1 MSYRDPKEIES
12 GELDKVTADVKQ
24 MLGRIVNEFKNE
36 SERHIVILGCA
47 KLEDLLLNLLE
58 RRLLESPT
66 KNDALF
72 RGTGA
77 LSTFS
82 ARSEMAYRLG
92 LISKL
97 FLDALNSIRK
107 VRNEFA
113 HQFDA
118 SLLDGGNEDRINQLV
133 SGIKE
138 TEAFQHVIHRYFGA
152 ESTIRTQLCAML
164 TLLIL
169 RLEGAVLRVERI
181 HSSSPIEV
189 IPVDWQAA
197 KEIGAAIRETVRR
210 AETE

>member
-1 MSYRDPKEIES
+1 MSYKDPKEFES
-12 GELDKVTADVKQ
+12 GELDNMTAALTK
-24 MLGRIVNEFKNE
+24 MLDRIVNEFKNE
-36 SERHIVILGCA
+36 SERHLVILGSA
-47 KLEDLLLNLLE
+47 KLEDLLFNLLE

-66 KNDALF
+66 NNDTLF

-92 LISKL
+92 LISKP

-118 SLLDGGNEDRINQLV
+118 SLLEGGNEERISQLV

-138 TEAFQHVIHRYFGA
+138 TKAFQHVTNSYFGT
-152 ESTIRTQLCAML
+152 ESTTRTQLCAML

-181 HSSSPIEV
+181 QSSLPVEL
-189 IPVDWQAA
+189 IPADWGAA
-197 KEIGAAIRETVRR
+197 IAIGAAIQETVRR

>member
-1 MSYRDPKEIES
+1 M
-12 GELDKVTADVKQ
+12 
-24 MLGRIVNEFKNE
+24 
-36 SERHIVILGCA
+36 VILGSA

-92 LISKL
+92 LISKP
-97 FLDALNSIRK
+97 FLDALNGIRK
-107 VRNEFA
+107 VRNDFA

-118 SLLDGGNEDRINQLV
+118 SLAEGGHEERVTQLV
-133 SGIKE
+133 SGFKE
-138 TEAFQHVIHRYFGA
+138 AEAFQQVINRYFDA
-152 ESTIRTQLCAML
+152 QSTIRTQLCAML

-181 HSSSPIEV
+181 NSRSPIEV
-189 IPVDWQAA
+189 IPTDWEAA
-197 KEIGAAIRETVRR
+197 KEIGAAIRESVDR
-210 AETE
+210 AEPR

>member
-1 MSYRDPKEIES
+1 MSYKDPKEIEVD
-12 GELDKVTADVKQ
+12 ELGKAATYLRKMVD
-24 MLGRIVNEFKNE
+24 RIVNEFKNE
-36 SERHIVILGCA
+36 SERHLVILGAA

-66 KNDALF
+66 KNDGIF

-92 LISKL
+92 LISKP

-118 SLLDGGNEDRINQLV
+118 SLLDGGNEERIIQLV
-133 SGIKE
+133 SEIKE
-138 TEAFQHVIHRYFGA
+138 TEAFQSLIKGYFGG
-152 ESTIRTQLCAML
+152 ESTTRTQLCVML

-181 HSSSPIEV
+181 HPSSPLEV
-189 IPVDWQAA
+189 IPDDWKAA
-197 KEIGAAIRETVRR
+197 KEIGAAVQEVVRR